1 MSCSNQ
7 PLRHGLGI
15 SMVLVLY
22 VNTKLKLIAI
32 LQGEKSLCF
41 LFNSYQIGSLVTLMG
56 STIKSHSNVRMSPEE
71 KAGVL

>member
-22 VNTKLKLIAI
+22 VNTNLKLIAI
-32 LQGEKSLCF
+32 KQGDISLCF
-41 LFNSYQIGSLVTLMG
+41 FV
-56 STIKSHSNVRMSPEE
+56 
-71 KAGVL
+71 